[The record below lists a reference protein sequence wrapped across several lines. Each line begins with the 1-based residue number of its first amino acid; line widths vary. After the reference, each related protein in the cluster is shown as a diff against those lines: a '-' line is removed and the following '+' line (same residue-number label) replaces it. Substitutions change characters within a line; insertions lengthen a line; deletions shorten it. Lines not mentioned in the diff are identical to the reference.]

1 MVGRGSA
8 RAVARDG
15 PESQDRAPSSHGSDG
30 VSPYRLLHARRKL
43 LGSLLG

>member
-30 VSPYRLLHARRKL
+30 ASPDRPERAPTAGLHP
-43 LGSLLG
+43 GN